1 MKTNLVIAALILG
14 SSFLGKAQDQNQQ
27 QPAPAQQGT
36 VVKQTTT
43 GQAAQETNKYL
54 EFNYSKLGVKER
66 KVIPY
71 PPLREAD
78 VVYARRIQRMI
89 DVKEK
94 KNLPLNWALN
104 PLSRLLYTWVTTG
117 EAKST
122 GMLKAYTNDSLTHA
136 MNISDIRKL
145 GGSSE
150 TKQYAPDSNAP
161 DILKDTTIFTAFDP
175 STITKFLI
183 NEEWIFDKQRGEFFP
198 RIIAIAPMYKPSF
211 GGVAAAVDYP
221 MFWVSYLDLR
231 PLFIKE
237 EIFNRQ
243 NDAMRL
249 SYYDFFEMRLFSSHI
264 TKESNEFNSAI
275 ADLPDFKDAPM
286 DALYESERIKEE
298 LFNWEHD
305 LWEY

>member
-1 MKTNLVIAALILG
+1 MKKILVIAALVSV
-14 SSFLGKAQDQNQQ
+14 SSFVLKAQDPNQAAAPQQQ
-27 QPAPAQQGT
+27 QPAAVKPA
-36 VVKQTTT
+36 TT
-43 GQAAQETNKYL
+43 APAQETNKYL
-54 EFNYSKLGVKER
+54 EFNYAKLGIKER

-104 PLSRLLYTWVTTG
+104 PLSRLVYTWATTG

-122 GMLKAYTNDSLTHA
+122 GMLKSYYSDSLTHA
-136 MNISDIRKL
+136 MTIGDLKKL

-150 TKQYAPDSNAP
+150 TKQYARDSNAP
-161 DILKDTTIFTAFDP
+161 DILSDTTIFTPFDP
-175 STITKFLI
+175 SAISKFLI
-183 NEEWIFDKQRGEFFP
+183 SEEWIFDKQRGEFFP

-211 GGVAAAVDYP
+211 GGVEGTVDYP
-221 MFWVSYLDLR
+221 MFWVSYNDLR

-237 EIFNRQ
+237 EIYNRQ
-243 NDAMRL
+243 NDAMSL

-264 TKESNEFNSAI
+264 TKESNEFNSDI
-275 ADLPDFKDAPM
+275 ANLPDFKDAPM